1 MSISDTLDKPYDFD
15 DLFEDIEQGDL
26 NSDDFLSFNDELNDS
41 STDKVIYEYLD
52 YKNNRTSKGIEV
64 EKRIDDLIERVD
76 KLIELDV
83 DSEYVDEMEDN

>member
-83 DSEYVDEMEDN
+83 DSEYADEMEDN